1 MSMQE
6 NSKKIKSFKGLEDYA
21 HLFKPSD
28 GETEKVTINSNLVVN
43 DSNKLFKPKEH
54 LKEKAKR
61 SKPPEVQLTFH
72 KNLRSFRNKE
82 HKFCNFLDSKGCTK
96 EKEALQKI
104 FENEGE
110 VCTRDLLP
118 FTLEEETLRLEERP
132 KTILD
137 AAGLLNNEKS
147 GDIGKGTYLDQIS
160 KLNSTTA
167 KKGQPIRIYFKDEDG
182 KVEIILIDLYHMF
195 ASNKMKEITK
205 KYRILSRYN
214 YCMNN
219 IRGKC

>member
-1 MSMQE
+1 MNMLE
-6 NSKKIKSFKGLEDYA
+6 NSKKIKSFKDLEKYA
-21 HLFKPSD
+21 HLFKPS
-28 GETEKVTINSNLVVN
+28 EKEQEKITINSNLVVN
-43 DSNKLFKPKEH
+43 DNNKLFKPKEH

-61 SKPPEVQLTFH
+61 SKPPVVQLTFH
-72 KNLRSFRNKE
+72 ENLKSIRNKE

-104 FENEGE
+104 FENENK

-118 FTLEEETLRLEERP
+118 FTLEEETLRLKDRP

-160 KLNSTTA
+160 KWNPTTA

-182 KVEIILIDLYHMF
+182 KVEIILIDLYHLF
-195 ASNKMKEITK
+195 ASNRMNEIK
-205 KYRILSRYN
+205 AKYRSMSGYN
-214 YCMNN
+214 LCMNV